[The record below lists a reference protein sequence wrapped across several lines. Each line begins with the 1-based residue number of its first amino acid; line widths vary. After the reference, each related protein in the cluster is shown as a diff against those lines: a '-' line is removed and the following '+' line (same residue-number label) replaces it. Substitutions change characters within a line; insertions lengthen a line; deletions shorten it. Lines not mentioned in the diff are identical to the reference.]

1 MSKTKTFVDSDVLI
15 YAFRGEAELCRKAME
30 ILDDPEREFIASD
43 YLKLELLPKPIFHQF
58 HEEVEFMQ
66 AFFDSA
72 SLYADATPA
81 IADKS
86 ITLACRYNLSPLD
99 ALHAGTAIESNADV
113 LVTGEKPENP
123 LCQIQEIKVLS
134 LRS

>member
-1 MSKTKTFVDSDVLI
+1 MQKTKTFIDSDVLI

-30 ILDDPEREFIASD
+30 ILDDPEREFIVSD
-43 YLKLELLPKPIFHQF
+43 YLKLEILPKPIFHQF

-66 AFFDSA
+66 TFLDSA
-72 SLYADATPA
+72 SFHVSATSSITDKA
-81 IADKS
+81 IA
-86 ITLACRYNLSPLD
+86 LACRYNLSPLD

-123 LCQIQEIKVLS
+123 LCQVQEIKVIS
-134 LRS
+134 LRG